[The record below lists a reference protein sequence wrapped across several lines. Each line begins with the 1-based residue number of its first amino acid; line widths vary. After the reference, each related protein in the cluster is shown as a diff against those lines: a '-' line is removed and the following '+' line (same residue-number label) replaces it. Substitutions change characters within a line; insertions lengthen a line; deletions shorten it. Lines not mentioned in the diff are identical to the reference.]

1 MYFDWITWGIWLIG
15 LIILVIWIYVP
26 VKEFRKLV
34 KKKIQEQK
42 NLNSNKPLNDNH

>member
-1 MYFDWITWGIWLIG
+1 MYFDWRTWGIWLIG

-26 VKEFRKLV
+26 VQEFRKLV

-42 NLNSNKPLNDNH
+42 NINSKKPLNENH